1 MSADWAKLVRE
12 PLRDLGPY
20 VPGANA
26 SEVEAK
32 YGIAHLERLNWNEG
46 LFGPLPG
53 VLEATAERL
62 QESWK
67 YPEQAYEELRDS
79 VAGWLGVPREQVLPG
94 HGIQGLVLTVVSS
107 FVSPGDRVVVPW
119 PTYGLYAPVCRTAG
133 AGGQPG
139 VARAHGNFNAPV
151 VERVDAS
158 DLDFDLARIATVARE
173 TDARLV
179 WICDPNNP
187 TGAQLDPAD
196 WAPFLDALPERCVV
210 VVDEAYVDYVRPGD
224 RTRRLDDVAAGR
236 PVIVLRTFSK
246 VFALAGLRLGY
257 AIAHPELVP
266 YLHSVQEPFNVNSA
280 ALAAGCAALA
290 DPTRVEARREETLT
304 CRRLFVERL
313 EDAGLRSLPSAANFV
328 LVSLDGGDDVAIADR
343 VARRGIMLRACSE
356 FQLPGYIRVTV
367 APQPLMERA
376 ARELIGAWR
385 AEEAIV

>member
-133 AGGQPG
+133 A
-139 VARAHGNFNAPV
+139 V

>member
-26 SEVEAK
+26 SEMEAR

-62 QESWK
+62 GESWK

-79 VAGWLGVPREQVLPG
+79 VAGWLGLPREQVLPG

-119 PTYGLYAPVCRTAG
+119 PTYGLYAPVCRAAG
-133 AGGQPG
+133 A
-139 VARAHGNFNAPV
+139 V
-151 VERVDAS
+151 VERVDAT
-158 DLDFDLARIATVARE
+158 DLDFDLAQIAAVARE

-196 WAPFLDALPERCVV
+196 WAPFLDALPERSVV
-210 VVDEAYVDYVRPGD
+210 VVDEAYVDYIRPGD
-224 RTRRLDDVAAGR
+224 RAPRLDDVAAGR

-246 VFALAGLRLGY
+246 IFALAGLRLGY

-290 DPTRVEARREETLT
+290 DPTRVEARREETLA
-304 CRRLFVERL
+304 CRRRFVERL
-313 EDAGLRSLPSAANFV
+313 QDAGLRPLPSAANFV

-376 ARELIGAWR
+376 ADELIAAWR